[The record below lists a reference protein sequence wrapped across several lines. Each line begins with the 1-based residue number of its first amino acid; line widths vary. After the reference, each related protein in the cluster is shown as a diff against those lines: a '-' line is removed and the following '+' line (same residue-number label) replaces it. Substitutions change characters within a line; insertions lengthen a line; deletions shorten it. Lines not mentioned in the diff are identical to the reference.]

1 MGKKR
6 IRFGSRDKKTEDFVD
21 PDKDPYSY
29 LKRYILEENYK
40 DWFER
45 NYPDNTIYDAV
56 GLNEWDYNEM
66 KKKLSTNQ
74 DTVEDTS
81 KLEPEPG
88 SEPEPEPEPES
99 EPESELEPKDDGKLS
114 GKWTAEPPGAK
125 RTQPT
130 KPDEEGFEKIAS
142 TDPVVSDEQQN
153 IIKKRTNKLFWMR
166 FAFALIG
173 GAAAEFLFDGIADSE
188 EKRWSSIIFMIVI
201 FVVTC
206 FIAKGMKISFPRS
219 DRKKLVTTGIGSY
232 IFLYLFAWIM
242 THTMLNLPKEN
253 FSLPFT

>member
-45 NYPDNTIYDAV
+45 NYPDNTIYGAV

-66 KKKLSTNQ
+66 KKKLSANQ

-81 KLEPEPG
+81 EPE
-88 SEPEPEPEPES
+88 SESKPEPEPEPES
-99 EPESELEPKDDGKLS
+99 EPEPKDDGKVS
-114 GKWTAEPPGAK
+114 GKWTAEPPGTK
-125 RTQPT
+125 RTQST
-130 KPDEEGFEKIAS
+130 KPDEEGFGKIVS

-153 IIKKRTNKLFWMR
+153 IIKKRTNTLFWMR

-173 GAAAEFLFDGIADSE
+173 GVIATFAFDGIADME
-188 EKRWSSIIFMIVI
+188 EKRWSSIIFMIVL
-201 FVVTC
+201 FV
-206 FIAKGMKISFPRS
+206 A
-219 DRKKLVTTGIGSY
+219 LVS
-232 IFLYLFAWIM
+232 
-242 THTMLNLPKEN
+242 
-253 FSLPFT
+253 

>member
-6 IRFGSRDKKTEDFVD
+6 IRFGSRDKKIEDFVD

-45 NYPDNTIYDAV
+45 NYPDNTIYGAV

-66 KKKLSTNQ
+66 KKKLSANQ
-74 DTVEDTS
+74 DAVEDTS
-81 KLEPEPG
+81 K
-88 SEPEPEPEPES
+88 PEPEPES
-99 EPESELEPKDDGKLS
+99 EPEPKDDGKVS
-114 GKWTAEPPGAK
+114 GKWTAEPPGTK
-125 RTQPT
+125 RTQST
-130 KPDEEGFEKIAS
+130 KPDEEGFGKISS

-153 IIKKRTNKLFWMR
+153 ITKKHTNTLFWMR
-166 FAFALIG
+166 FALALIG

-188 EKRWSSIIFMIVI
+188 EKRWSSIIFMIVL

-232 IFLYLFAWIM
+232 VFLYLFAWIM

>member
-1 MGKKR
+1 LVRHGKKK
-6 IRFGSRDKKTEDFVD
+6 IRFGSRGKKIEDFVD
-21 PDKDPYSY
+21 PNKDPHSY
-29 LKRYILEENYK
+29 LKRYILEEKYK
-40 DWFER
+40 DWFDR
-45 NYPDNTIYDAV
+45 NYPNHTIYDAV

-66 KKKLSTNQ
+66 KKKLSANQ

-81 KLEPEPG
+81 KLEPEPE
-88 SEPEPEPEPES
+88 SEPEPEPES
-99 EPESELEPKDDGKLS
+99 EPEPKDDGKVS
-114 GKWTAEPPGAK
+114 GQWTAEPPGAK
-125 RTQPT
+125 RTKPT
-130 KPDEEGFEKIAS
+130 KPDEEGFGKIAS
-142 TDPVVSDEQQN
+142 TDSVASDEQQN

-188 EKRWSSIIFMIVI
+188 EKRWLSITFMIVL

>member
-66 KKKLSTNQ
+66 KKKLSANQ

-81 KLEPEPG
+81 KLEPEPE
-88 SEPEPEPEPES
+88 SEPEPEPES
-99 EPESELEPKDDGKLS
+99 EPEPKDDGKVS
-114 GKWTAEPPGAK
+114 GKWTAAPPGAK
-125 RTQPT
+125 RTQST
-130 KPDEEGFEKIAS
+130 KPDAEGFGKIAS
-142 TDPVVSDEQQN
+142 TDPVVSDEQQS
-153 IIKKRTNKLFWMR
+153 IIKKRTNTLFWMR

-173 GAAAEFLFDGIADSE
+173 GAAAEFLFDGIADME
-188 EKRWSSIIFMIVI
+188 EKRWLSIIFMIVL

-206 FIAKGMKISFPRS
+206 FIAKGMKISFPKS

-232 IFLYLFAWIM
+232 VFLYLFAWIM
-242 THTMLNLPKEN
+242 THTMLNLPKDN

>member
-21 PDKDPYSY
+21 PNKDPQSY
-29 LKRYILEENYK
+29 LKRYILEEKYR
-40 DWFER
+40 DWFDR
-45 NYPDNTIYDAV
+45 NYPDNTIYGAV
-56 GLNEWDYNEM
+56 GLNEWDYNAM
-66 KKKLSTNQ
+66 KKKLSANQ
-74 DTVEDTS
+74 DTVED
-81 KLEPEPG
+81 K
-88 SEPEPEPEPES
+88 SEPEPEPKSELEPE
-99 EPESELEPKDDGKLS
+99 PELESEPKDDGKIS
-114 GKWTAEPPGAK
+114 GKWTSEPPGVE
-125 RTQPT
+125 RTQPA
-130 KPDEEGFEKIAS
+130 KRDEISPTESA
-142 TDPVVSDEQQN
+142 VSEEQQS
-153 IIKKRTNKLFWMR
+153 IIKKRTNVLFWMR

-173 GAAAEFLFDGIADSE
+173 GVAAEFLFDGIADSE
-188 EKRWSSIIFMIVI
+188 EKRWSSIIFMIVL

-206 FIAKGMKISFPRS
+206 FIAKGMKISFPKS

>member
-21 PDKDPYSY
+21 PNKDPQSY
-29 LKRYILEENYK
+29 LKRYILEEQYK
-40 DWFER
+40 DWFDR
-45 NYPDNTIYDAV
+45 NYPDNTIYGAV
-56 GLNEWDYNEM
+56 GLNEWDYNAM
-66 KKKLSTNQ
+66 KKKLSANQ
-74 DTVEDTS
+74 DTVEDIS
-81 KLEPEPG
+81 EPEPEPK
-88 SEPEPEPEPES
+88 SEPEPEPELES
-99 EPESELEPKDDGKLS
+99 EPKDNGKIS
-114 GKWTAEPPGAK
+114 GKWTSEPSGVE

-130 KPDEEGFEKIAS
+130 KRDEISPTES
-142 TDPVVSDEQQN
+142 TVSEEQQS
-153 IIKKRTNKLFWMR
+153 IIKKRTNKLFWLR

-173 GAAAEFLFDGIADSE
+173 GVAAEFLFDGIADSE
-188 EKRWSSIIFMIVI
+188 EKRWSSIIFMIVL

-206 FIAKGMKISFPRS
+206 FIAKGMKIKFSKS

-242 THTMLNLPKEN
+242 THTMLNLPKDN

>member
-40 DWFER
+40 AWFER
-45 NYPDNTIYDAV
+45 NYPDNTIYGAV

-66 KKKLSTNQ
+66 KKKLSANQ

-88 SEPEPEPEPES
+88 SEPEPEPES
-99 EPESELEPKDDGKLS
+99 EPEPKDDGKVS
-114 GKWTAEPPGAK
+114 GQWTAEPPGAK
-125 RTQPT
+125 RTKPT
-130 KPDEEGFEKIAS
+130 KPDEEGFGKIAS

-153 IIKKRTNKLFWMR
+153 IIKKRTNTLFWMR
-166 FAFALIG
+166 FALALIG
-173 GAAAEFLFDGIADSE
+173 GAAAEFLFDGIADME
-188 EKRWSSIIFMIVI
+188 EKRWLSIIFMIVL

-206 FIAKGMKISFPRS
+206 FIAKGMKIKFSKS

-232 IFLYLFAWIM
+232 VFLYLFAWIM

>member
-21 PDKDPYSY
+21 PNKDPQSY
-29 LKRYILEENYK
+29 LKRYILEEKYR
-40 DWFER
+40 DWFDR
-45 NYPDNTIYDAV
+45 NYPDNTIYGAV
-56 GLNEWDYNEM
+56 GLNEWDYNAM
-66 KKKLSTNQ
+66 KKKLSANQ
-74 DTVEDTS
+74 DTVED
-81 KLEPEPG
+81 K
-88 SEPEPEPEPES
+88 SEPEPEPKSELEPE
-99 EPESELEPKDDGKLS
+99 PELESEPKDDGKIS
-114 GKWTAEPPGAK
+114 GKWTSEPPGVE
-125 RTQPT
+125 RTQPA
-130 KPDEEGFEKIAS
+130 KRDEISPTESA
-142 TDPVVSDEQQN
+142 VSEEQQS
-153 IIKKRTNKLFWMR
+153 IIKKRTNVLFWMR

-173 GAAAEFLFDGIADSE
+173 GVAAEFLFDGIADSE
-188 EKRWSSIIFMIVI
+188 EKRWSSIIFMIVL

-242 THTMLNLPKEN
+242 THTMLNLPKDN

>member
-6 IRFGSRDKKTEDFVD
+6 IRFSSRGKKTEDFVD

-40 DWFER
+40 AWFER
-45 NYPDNTIYDAV
+45 NYPDNTIYGAV

-66 KKKLSTNQ
+66 EKKLSANQ

-81 KLEPEPG
+81 KLEPEPE
-88 SEPEPEPEPES
+88 SKPEPEPEPES
-99 EPESELEPKDDGKLS
+99 EPEPKDDGKVS
-114 GKWTAEPPGAK
+114 GKWTSEPPGTK

-130 KPDEEGFEKIAS
+130 KPDEEGFGKIAS

-153 IIKKRTNKLFWMR
+153 IIKKRTNTLFWMR

-173 GAAAEFLFDGIADSE
+173 GVIATFAFDGIADME
-188 EKRWSSIIFMIVI
+188 EKRWSSIIFMIVL
-201 FVVTC
+201 FVVSC
-206 FIAKGMKISFPRS
+206 FIAKGMKINFPTS

-232 IFLYLFAWIM
+232 VFLYLFAWIM